1 MKYDKLGKRSL
12 FAVVT
17 CAILAA
23 VILLNVLVTYIA
35 SKNILYID
43 LTKTNYTEISELS
56 EGYLAELEGKGNEIT
71 IYFLA
76 DKDEL
81 QDAGFGYRVEYS
93 GDTGDL
99 WGMKHIYELATVYSE
114 KYDFI
119 KVKHLDISDDT
130 EELEKYK
137 TSISM
142 TFNKQRIIVDNAVP
156 EKDAKGNTVL
166 DSDGNPIIHHNFRV
180 SSRDY
185 FYSFDSSTNY
195 AFGFNGELR
204 FTSMILSVSGET
216 PVAYFAFGHGENI
229 GDYTVGED
237 TATSDIDYGKAQALR
252 DYIHN
257 SGFTVKKIDISK
269 EYKQFLT
276 DENAR
281 LLVIF
286 DPKDDF
292 AGSEAQSDS
301 DPDTVN
307 EIDILRRFLNR
318 ESTHL
323 MVFSEPSENELPNL
337 SEYLYDYWGL
347 SFDNATVKDTGLNSL
362 SPEGDVF
369 MADYET
375 SQLSPGVSLTA
386 GLAALDSLPRI
397 YFENA
402 GTISINDKFSNE
414 IGYSEG
420 YSMKYSGSVFVT
432 PSSAEITY
440 KDKDGESVVSGND
453 AASKSLMAVTY
464 ERWYNENSNEVPT
477 YVLACA
483 STDYV
488 SEKAMSNEYGNSEV
502 IGYLLKSMY
511 KDSFA
516 FDIEMK
522 EIETEEVETPA
533 SALLTLWNVF
543 IYIIP
548 PVAALVI
555 GTVVFIKRR
564 HA

>member
-35 SKNILYID
+35 SKNILYLD
-43 LTKTNYTEISELS
+43 LTKTNYTEISEVSEGHLS
-56 EGYLAELEGKGNEIT
+56 ELGKKENDIT

-81 QDAGFGYRVEYS
+81 QNAGFGYRTEY
-93 GDTGDL
+93 TGNTNDL

-119 KVKHLDISDDT
+119 NVKHLDISDDAD
-130 EELEKYK
+130 ELEKYK

-142 TFNKQRIIVDNAVP
+142 TFNKQRIIIDNAVP
-156 EKDAKGNTVL
+156 EKDEKGNTVL
-166 DSDGNPIIHHNFRV
+166 DSEGKPVIHHNFRL

-216 PVAYFAFGHGENI
+216 PVAYFAYGHGENI
-229 GDYTVGED
+229 GDYTAGED
-237 TATSDIDYGKAQALR
+237 TTTSDVDYGKAQALR

-257 SGFTVKKIDISK
+257 SGFIVKKIDIST
-269 EYKQFLT
+269 EYEKLLN

-281 LLVIF
+281 FLIIF
-286 DPKDDF
+286 DPKNDF
-292 AGSEAQSDS
+292 TGIEAEIDN

-307 EIDILRRFLNR
+307 EITVLRKFLNR

-323 MVFSEPSENELPNL
+323 MVFSEPSEGSWEKDRPNL
-337 SEYLYDYWGL
+337 KEYIEDYWGL
-347 SFDNATVKDTGLNSL
+347 SFDNSTVTDSGLNSL
-362 SPEGDVF
+362 SPDGSVF

-375 SQLSPGVSLTA
+375 SPLSPGVSLTA
-386 GLAALDSLPRI
+386 GLTALDSLPRI

-402 GTISINDKFSNE
+402 GTISIKDRFSNE
-414 IGYSEG
+414 IGNAEG
-420 YSMKYSGSVFVT
+420 YSIKYSGSVFVT
-432 PSSAEITY
+432 PSSA
-440 KDKDGESVVSGND
+440 KVNGED
-453 AASKSLMAVTY
+453 AAAKSLMAITH
-464 ERWYNENSNEVPT
+464 ETWYNENSNEVPT

-488 SEKAMSNEYGNSEV
+488 SEKAMSNEYGNSDV
-502 IGYLLKSMY
+502 IGYLLRSTY
-511 KDSFA
+511 KDSFV
-516 FDIEMK
+516 FEIEMK
-522 EIETEEVETPA
+522 ELETEKVETPG

-543 IYIIP
+543 IYVIP
-548 PVAALVI
+548 PVTVIVI
-555 GTVVFIKRR
+555 GTVVFVKRR